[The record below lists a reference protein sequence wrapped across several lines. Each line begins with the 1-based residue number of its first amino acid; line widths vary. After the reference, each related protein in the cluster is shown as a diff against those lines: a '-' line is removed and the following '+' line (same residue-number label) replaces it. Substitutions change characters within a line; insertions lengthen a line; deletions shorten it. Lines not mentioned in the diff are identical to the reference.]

1 MQHGQ
6 SSLQKFGATMFQS
19 FDSENG
25 RKFEPIRW
33 DNKGFTLAELI
44 VWMGV
49 LGILAAIAV
58 PQFAAFRPGLR
69 LNGAA
74 REILAQLMW
83 ARAKAVEQNNNFVVS
98 FPSNHSISIL
108 DDKNNN
114 GIADAGESTKTVDIQ
129 TDYYDAT
136 LTKGGGEPD
145 PIFYP
150 RGTAIGNTTLT
161 VANASGSRTVTVSV
175 TGVVKIN

>member
-1 MQHGQ
+1 V
-6 SSLQKFGATMFQS
+6 QKFGASMLQN
-19 FDSENG
+19 FDNVRRS
-25 RKFEPIRW
+25 KFRLTCS

-44 VWMGV
+44 VWLGV
-49 LGILAAIAV
+49 FGVLAAIAV
-58 PQFAAFRPGLR
+58 PEFVAFQPGLR

-98 FPSNHSISIL
+98 FPSNHSLSIL

-114 GIADAGESTKTVDIQ
+114 GVADTGESTKTIDIQ
-129 TDYYDAT
+129 TDYYDTTVA
-136 LTKGGGEPD
+136 KGSGQPD
-145 PIFYP
+145 PVFRP

-161 VANASGSRTVTVSV
+161 VSNSSGSRSVVVSV